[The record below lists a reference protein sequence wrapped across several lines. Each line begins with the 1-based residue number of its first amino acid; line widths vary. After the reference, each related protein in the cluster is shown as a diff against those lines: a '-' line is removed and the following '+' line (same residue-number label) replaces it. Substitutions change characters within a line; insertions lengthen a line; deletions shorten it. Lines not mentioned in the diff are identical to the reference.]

1 MKKTL
6 SLLAVVA
13 IAGMMSTPAQ
23 AADQYMSIAG
33 GVSWMNEADLDS
45 GITGTAAIGCDYGD
59 TRLEAEMG
67 YQNGSLETSAYDN
80 DFRSIAMDV
89 ANLDVD
95 VNIYS
100 LMANG
105 YYDIDLGGID
115 LYAMAGVGVAQVSV
129 DVNDGWY
136 KDDETTLAYQF
147 GAGLAAPISDGVM
160 LDAKYRYFTTTEFDM
175 FGGGSNGQIS
185 SHSALLG
192 LRVNL

>member
-6 SLLAVVA
+6 SLIAACAV
-13 IAGMMSTPAQ
+13 AGFLSTPAQ

-67 YQNGSLETSAYDN
+67 YQNGSAEYVGAN
-80 DFRSIAMDV
+80 MFSIAAMPRISEV
-89 ANLDVD
+89 DVD
-95 VNIYS
+95 VYT

-105 YYDIDLGGID
+105 YYDIDLGGVD
-115 LYAMAGVGVAQVSV
+115 LYAMAGVGVAQVAI

-136 KDDETTLAYQF
+136 KDNETTLAYQF
-147 GAGLAAPISDGVM
+147 GAGLAAPVGDGVM
-160 LDAKYRYFTTTEFDM
+160 LDAKYRYFTTTELDM
-175 FGGGSNGQIS
+175 LGGGVDGQVS